1 MNTIRESVK
10 GRLQKYMMDPLKEPL
25 TNPQQEINHFIK
37 VTDDSTR
44 KSRLLTTFD
53 GNENPYH
60 TAARHQNIKVI
71 EKNTKLSKNSI
82 LLDLC
87 TIWLNFLLSL

>member
-10 GRLQKYMMDPLKEPL
+10 GRLQKYMIDPLKEPL
-25 TNPQQEINHFIK
+25 TNHQQEINQFIK

-44 KSRLLTTFD
+44 KSRLLTTYD

-71 EKNTKLSKNSI
+71 E
-82 LLDLC
+82 LLNELY
-87 TIWLNFLLSL
+87 LEAQLENLLKMIRT

>member
-71 EKNTKLSKNSI
+71 G
-82 LLDLC
+82 LLIELYLDEQC
-87 TIWLNFLLSL
+87 EELLQRK